1 MPEGL
6 LLIADAHCLLW
17 QSDELTFM
25 TAAKI
30 NVVMLNARHAGLH
43 LVAFRNK
50 GTPIKTP
57 IYYHP
62 YYGDPENGA
71 PNFGEPPFSHKIS
84 PA

>member
-25 TAAKI
+25 TAAEIK

-43 LVAFRNK
+43 LVAFRN
-50 GTPIKTP
+50 P
-57 IYYHP
+57 
-62 YYGDPENGA
+62 
-71 PNFGEPPFSHKIS
+71 
-84 PA
+84 